1 MLDDGIAELPTFD
14 AQASMYGSV
23 LGLSQIQYRFR
34 KEHLTPQVLLFGRG
48 QVFLPCLLARIAAT
62 LCQLERKEFAMWD
75 FSMGTAVGLMRKT
88 APFLLFRIVVY
99 FGIAVAYVLATG
111 TGAGIGYGIGGFGD
125 DDFQASSTVW
135 GGFIGFGAT
144 AGVLYLMREYLLYV
158 VKAGHIAVMV
168 EALEGRELP
177 GGQGQISYARNIIT
191 ERFGEASVLFGLDQL
206 IKGVVKAVTGL
217 VQGLLSILP
226 IPGLDK
232 IMTLVRAYLK
242 IAVGLIDEVI
252 LAHGL
257 RTRAENPYASAKEA
271 LVLYGQNAK
280 PMLRN
285 AAWLTLFT
293 WGLSLVVF
301 LIMLAPAAAIVYL
314 MPGAWSAGGMVF
326 ALLFAW
332 AVKVA
337 VIEPFAIAC
346 LLQAF
351 FKVTAG
357 QVPNP
362 EWEAKLDG
370 ASAKFKALG
379 ERAVNWVRP
388 RPTSPEPGTEPTAGA

>member
-1 MLDDGIAELPTFD
+1 
-14 AQASMYGSV
+14 
-23 LGLSQIQYRFR
+23 
-34 KEHLTPQVLLFGRG
+34 
-48 QVFLPCLLARIAAT
+48 
-62 LCQLERKEFAMWD
+62 MWD
-75 FSMGTAVGLMRKT
+75 FSMGTAMGLMRKT
-88 APFLLFRIVVY
+88 APFLLFRIAVY
-99 FGIAVAYVLATG
+99 FGIAVAYVLVTG

-125 DDFQASSTVW
+125 ADFQASTTMW
-135 GGFIGFGAT
+135 GGFIGFGVT

-168 EALEGRELP
+168 ELLDGRDLP
-177 GGQGQISYARNIIT
+177 DGQGQIAYAKKIVT
-191 ERFGEASVLFGLDQL
+191 ERFGEASVLFGIDQL
-206 IKGVVKAVTGL
+206 IKGVVRAITGL

-232 IMTLVRAYLK
+232 VMSLVRAYLK
-242 IAVGLIDEVI
+242 LAVGLVDEVI

-280 PMLRN
+280 PMLKN

-293 WGLSLVVF
+293 WGLSIVVF
-301 LIMLAPAAAIVYL
+301 LIMLAPAAAVVYI
-314 MPGAWSAGGMVF
+314 MPGAWSAGGVVF

-351 FKVTAG
+351 FKVTEG
-357 QVPNP
+357 QTPNP
-362 EWEAKLDG
+362 EWEAKLDS
-370 ASAKFKALG
+370 ASAKFKTLG
-379 ERAVNWVRP
+379 DKAMTWVGGGRGI
-388 RPTSPEPGTEPTAGA
+388 PTSPDTTNTAT